1 MGRRFNTIEI
11 FLIIMGKISAPR
23 ENQKTLAQTNEET
36 TFRAL
41 SSAYGKIH
49 DIMRNVDGL
58 QPQEAFD
65 EFLKILFLKQLLD
78 SDESRTSVIK
88 MNDSELN
95 EVRSCLNQ
103 KLSYFLEEF
112 DSWFL
117 DLWQDKKFHLSSEAL
132 MFSWKVLEV
141 FDFKVIP
148 FDLRGLALREFI
160 DERARKSLGIYLT
173 PDDVVR
179 MMVETV
185 SPSQTDLIY
194 DPACGSGTFLIENL
208 KRMVKN
214 SLATQF
220 EIWGTDKNPRMLL
233 LSELNL
239 GHIQNISFKRQLID
253 ALFPISNESDTFP
266 KYGMFDHIFT
276 NPPFGVILDNL
287 AFDLRKFKTCVNRDS
302 YVISKQSSE
311 VVFIEQ
317 CFNYLKPGGTL
328 SIVLP
333 KSIISNSTF
342 DYVREVLGDFG
353 YIYALVSLP
362 PETFAVTGTQTN
374 TIVLFARKYKDE
386 VEKSEL
392 VKIAYSK
399 ISNVGYDSTGRTRK
413 GNQLEN
419 LSLSIKKSLEYGEET
434 QNCKLL
440 TEVPKGDTFLRIEEL
455 IRMENKE
462 GESIHL
468 SGLIDF
474 ISTGKTPARSDYTES
489 GLFLVKV
496 GNLTG
501 RGIDWVPRDRN
512 FVREERKRDGTS
524 RFVRIEKGDIL
535 MTSSAHS
542 PVYIG
547 KKVDIVYEIP
557 DEFNKEAGYVGEV
570 MLVRPKTV
578 KIDPYLL
585 LAFLRSPLGQSQIQ
599 GLVKGQTA
607 HVYAGDLMNV
617 AVPIKILLPNNELK
631 EIAELLKQ
639 EAKKAFELNLI
650 ALNENR
656 RFKQLTL

>member
-1 MGRRFNTIEI
+1 MGNNSIVS
-11 FLIIMGKISAPR
+11 KK
-23 ENQKTLAQTNEET
+23 QKTLVQGNKEITLRT
-36 TFRAL
+36 L
-41 SSAYGKIH
+41 SSGYGKIH
-49 DIMRNVDGL
+49 DVMRNVDGL

-65 EFLKILFLKQLLD
+65 EFLKILFLKQFLD
-78 SDESRTSVIK
+78 SGEFRTTVVRIG
-88 MNDSELN
+88 DLEPN
-95 EVRSCLNQ
+95 EGGSWLNQ
-103 KLSYFLEEF
+103 KLSSFLERF
-112 DSWFL
+112 DSWTL
-117 DLWQDKKFHLSSEAL
+117 DLWPDKKFHLSNEAL
-132 MFSWKVLEV
+132 ISSWKVLEG
-141 FDFKVIP
+141 FDFKEIP

-179 MMVETV
+179 MMVQTV
-185 SPSQTDLIY
+185 SPALTDLIY

-208 KRMVKN
+208 KKMMADTPASK
-214 SLATQF
+214 F
-220 EIWGTDKNPRMLL
+220 DIWGTDKNPRMLL

-239 GHIQNISFKRQLID
+239 GHIQNISFKSKLSD
-253 ALFPISNESDTFP
+253 ALFPIFTESDESP

-287 AFDLRKFKTCVNRDS
+287 AFDLRKFKTCVNKNS
-302 YVISKQSSE
+302 YVVSKQSSE

-333 KSIISNSTF
+333 KSIISNSTY
-342 DYVREVLGDFG
+342 DYVREVLGEFG

-374 TIVLFARKYKDE
+374 TIVLFARKYRTEIERSD
-386 VEKSEL
+386 SI
-392 VKIAYSK
+392 KIVYSK
-399 ISNVGYDSTGRTRK
+399 ISNVGYDSTGRTK
-413 GNQLEN
+413 EGNQLEN
-419 LSLSIKKSLEYGEET
+419 LPLSIKKALEEGADT

-440 TEVPKGDTFLRIEEL
+440 IEVLKGQTFSKIREL
-455 IRMENKE
+455 IMMENQE

-468 SGLIDF
+468 SELIDI
-474 ISTGKTPARSDYTES
+474 ISTGKTPARRDYTES
-489 GLFLVKV
+489 GLFLIKV

-512 FVREERKRDGTS
+512 FIMEQGKKDGSS
-524 RFVRIEKGDIL
+524 RFVKIKKGDIL

-547 KKVDIVYEIP
+547 KKIDIVYEIP
-557 DEFNKEAGYVGEV
+557 DEFNREAGYVGEV
-570 MLVRPKTV
+570 MLIRPKED

-585 LAFLRSPLGQSQIQ
+585 LAFLRSPVGQSQIQ
-599 GLVKGQTA
+599 DLVKGQTA
-607 HVYAGDLMNV
+607 HLYSGDMMNV
-617 AVPIKILLPNNELK
+617 AVPTKILYFSNAFK

-639 EAKKAFELNLI
+639 EAKKAYELSLI

-656 RFKQLTL
+656 RFKQLIS